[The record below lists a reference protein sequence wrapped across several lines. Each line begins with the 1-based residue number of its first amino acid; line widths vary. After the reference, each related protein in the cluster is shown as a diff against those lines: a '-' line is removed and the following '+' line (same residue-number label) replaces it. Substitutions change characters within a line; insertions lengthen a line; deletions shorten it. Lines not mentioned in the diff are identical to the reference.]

1 MAGGRTH
8 GDLPRTW
15 TEGRVAAG
23 VAAAVDGALLVTTP
37 QEVSIADV
45 RKEINF
51 CKKVRR
57 YSVEKVANRTS
68 AEVWHG
74 ATENGP

>member
-1 MAGGRTH
+1 M
-8 GDLPRTW
+8 
-15 TEGRVAAG
+15 

-57 YSVEKVANRTS
+57 LRQVLRANCRRTLIESVCRCCLCC
-68 AEVWHG
+68 
-74 ATENGP
+74 

>member
-1 MAGGRTH
+1 MTRAENGGSP
-8 GDLPRTW
+8 L
-15 TEGRVAAG
+15 

-57 YSVEKVANRTS
+57 LRHVSRANRKRTRVDGLS
-68 AEVWHG
+68 ELSVC
-74 ATENGP
+74 